1 MTDMAHHGKD
11 RDRRLLSR
19 EVTGTVA
26 VLAHERD
33 FAAMRRYGS
42 FPLFDDHAAYLR
54 QMERLLRTRTARGTH
69 TSVALFD
76 PVRYEEFCAEERLD
90 PDTPASRNR
99 YTAEVAA
106 AGTTVVYEGEPIR
119 RLLPRLVN
127 ETAQQATWEYASDL
141 LARTGDCTSCGEDV
155 GQAAFARATRALRRI
170 VEAFGGWSRHHHL
183 VCTVPRPG
191 GVPLVGVLDIDVDAC
206 GTVEVGEA
214 DALVFC
220 TVVAAGLTVEHSGAI
235 VLRTLT
241 GATETVCGWGMADG
255 ALRPLTE
262 GEVFA
267 AYCTDIV
274 TGEPVPPEQGVVY
287 REAPEIDLE

>member
-1 MTDMAHHGKD
+1 MTDMAHQGKD

-26 VLAHERD
+26 VLADERD
-33 FAAMRRYGS
+33 FATMRRYRS
-42 FPLFDDHAAYLR
+42 FPIFGDHAAYLR
-54 QMERLLRTRTARGTH
+54 QMERLLRTRTARGAH

-76 PVRYEEFCAEERLD
+76 PAGYEEFCAEEHLD

-106 AGTTVVYEGEPIR
+106 AGTTVAYEGQPIR
-119 RLLPRLVN
+119 RLLPRLVD

-141 LARTGDCTSCGEDV
+141 IARSGGCTSCGEDV
-155 GQAAFARATRALRRI
+155 GQAAFVRATRALRRI
-170 VEAFGGWSRHHHL
+170 VEAFGWGRHHHL
-183 VCTVPRPG
+183 VCTVPGPG
-191 GVPLVGVLDIDVDAC
+191 GVPLVGVLDVDVDAC
-206 GTVEVGEA
+206 GTVELGEA

-220 TVVAAGLTVEHSGAI
+220 TVVAAGLTVERSGAI
-235 VLRTLT
+235 VVRTLAH
-241 GATETVCGWGMADG
+241 GAETVCGWGMADG
-255 ALRPLTE
+255 TLRPLTE

-274 TGEPVPPEQGVVY
+274 TGEPVPPEHGVEY